1 VLWSVV
7 VFRAALFA
15 AAVAFVGWL
24 LRVVH
29 LGLGRPIADSDA
41 VWIVPA
47 AVFAATLYKY
57 SKRWTGGPSFRR
69 AVRADVARG
78 EAAVHRIV
86 AVDAIEVAEQE
97 DEGPSYFVLTDDGT
111 TMLFA
116 GQYLDAYKRKGF
128 PWKTFEILEAPE
140 SKIFFGLVPVGEKL
154 TPSATRPPFSW
165 QEYKD
170 FAHGKRE
177 WAVLQVDFA
186 SLKQAVTAELAEPA
200 R

>member
-1 VLWSVV
+1 
-7 VFRAALFA
+7 
-15 AAVAFVGWL
+15 
-24 LRVVH
+24 
-29 LGLGRPIADSDA
+29 
-41 VWIVPA
+41 
-47 AVFAATLYKY
+47 
-57 SKRWTGGPSFRR
+57 
-69 AVRADVARG
+69 
-78 EAAVHRIV
+78 
-86 AVDAIEVAEQE
+86 
-97 DEGPSYFVLTDDGT
+97 VLTDDGT

-140 SKIFFGLVPVGEKL
+140 SKIFLGLVPVGEKL

-165 QEYKD
+165 QEYKEI
-170 FAHGKRE
+170 AHGKRE